1 MRFGSLFSGIGGI
14 DLGLE
19 RVGMECKWQVEI
31 DHYRR
36 KWLERHWPD
45 VPKFNDV
52 KEVGK
57 HDLEPVDLICGGFPC
72 QDVSV
77 AGRRAGLRGERT
89 GLFFEFVRIL
99 DEIRPAWMLLENVPG
114 LFSSNGGRDFAE
126 ILRVLMVKCGYGV
139 SWRVLDSK
147 FFGVPQRRRR
157 IYLVGY
163 FGKPCPPE
171 ILFESESSKGDF
183 EEGRETGRETT
194 GVLGTG
200 SSSRRL
206 DLDGQHV
213 AGTLGGGSGKRG
225 WRDDFERA
233 GAFVTDPLTSKPYA
247 DNEAQHNK
255 LIAFH
260 HQASAKQSMNPSTFS
275 PALDKSKEV
284 AVAYSLRSHPGAGQG
299 DNTNY
304 VAAPLSHGSNPMSVR
319 RLTPIE
325 CARLQGFPDDWLGD
339 NEPPDGPK
347 YAAFGD
353 AVTVTVA
360 EWIGRRI
367 LEFDRG
373 LADLTG

>member
-126 ILRVLMVKCGYGV
+126 ILRVLMVKCWYGV
-139 SWRVLDSK
+139 SWRVLDSR

-171 ILFESESSKGDF
+171 ILFESESSKGDS
-183 EEGRETGRETT
+183 EEGRETGRETA

-206 DLDGQHV
+206 
-213 AGTLGGGSGKRG
+213 
-225 WRDDFERA
+225 
-233 GAFVTDPLTSKPYA
+233 
-247 DNEAQHNK
+247 NEAQHNK

-325 CARLQGFPDDWLGD
+325 CARLQGFPDDWLGSA
-339 NEPPDGPK
+339 EPPDSPK

-367 LEFDRG
+367 LEFDHG